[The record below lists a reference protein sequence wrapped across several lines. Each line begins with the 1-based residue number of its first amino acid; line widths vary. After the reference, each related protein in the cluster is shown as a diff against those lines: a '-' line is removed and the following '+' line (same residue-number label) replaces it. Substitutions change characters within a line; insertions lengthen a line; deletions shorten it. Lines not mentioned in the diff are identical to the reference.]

1 MEIRELTCIGCPLGC
16 GLEVKMNVS
25 EVVEVTGNTCPRG
38 KIYAEKECTNPTR
51 ILTISVN
58 VENGEEDVV
67 CVKTEKDIPKDKII
81 EAAKALKAIKVKAP
95 INIGDVVL
103 ENILDTGV
111 NVIATKCL
119 KAKN

>member
-16 GLEVKMNVS
+16 GLEVKMDDS
-25 EVVEVTGNTCPRG
+25 KVVEVTGNTCPRG

-51 ILTISVN
+51 ILTISIK

-81 EAAKALKAIKVKAP
+81 EAVEVLKSIEVKAP
-95 INIGDVVL
+95 INIGDIVL
-103 ENILDTGV
+103 ENILGSGV

>member
-16 GLEVKMNVS
+16 GLEVKMDGS
-25 EVVEVTGNTCPRG
+25 KVVEVTGNTCPRG

-51 ILTISVN
+51 ILTISIK

-81 EAAKALKAIKVKAP
+81 EAVEVLKSIEVKAP
-95 INIGDVVL
+95 INIGDIVL
-103 ENILDTGV
+103 ENILGSGV